1 MGLKADLARTDT
13 VFQIVSVHNALAAR
27 IANEFSFDWLSV
39 GGYNVSGSAFGMPDV
54 GLLTLTEQ
62 VEAVRRV
69 ARVATS
75 PVIADGDDGYG
86 NYLNVI
92 RLVREMQHAGAS
104 AIHIEDQV
112 LPKKCGHME
121 GKRIVPQAQFISK
134 IKAFVDTRTTEDF
147 LLFARTDAI
156 AVGGFAEAVDRAN
169 AYREAGAD
177 VIFVEAPTS
186 IEQVERL
193 PQLIDAPLL
202 YNWVFKGKSPLV
214 PRDELLRLGYRF
226 LLQADVLYAVSHA
239 LRGYFG
245 ALKATSSYGA
255 WADRMISF
263 DEFNELIG
271 LADIVAAEARYE
283 PETEATQP

>member
-1 MGLKADLARTDT
+1 
-13 VFQIVSVHNALAAR
+13 
-27 IANEFSFDWLSV
+27 
-39 GGYNVSGSAFGMPDV
+39 
-54 GLLTLTEQ
+54 
-62 VEAVRRV
+62 
-69 ARVATS
+69 
-75 PVIADGDDGYG
+75 
-86 NYLNVI
+86 
-92 RLVREMQHAGAS
+92 MQHAGAS

-156 AVGGFAEAVDRAN
+156 AVGGFDEAVDRAN

-186 IEQVERL
+186 MEQVERL
-193 PQLIDAPLL
+193 PRLIDAPLL

-226 LLQADVLYAVSHA
+226 LLQADVLYAVA
-239 LRGYFG
+239 TRC
-245 ALKATSSYGA
+245 AATSASS
-255 WADRMISF
+255 R
-263 DEFNELIG
+263 
-271 LADIVAAEARYE
+271 RRR
-283 PETEATQP
+283 ATAPGRTG